1 MQIYWNKKLSR
12 IIKKIIKKIIEN
24 EFIERKGKIKKTKNI
39 QI

>member
-24 EFIERKGKIKKTKNI
+24 EFIERKGEIKKTKNI
-39 QI
+39 KI